1 MNFPITVSSD
11 TSPGV
16 GAVGRSITLNRGL
29 TVLLGP
35 NGSGKTQ
42 LLRGIKNSLFQHANG
57 KKVRFLSAGRM
68 GVFEQYRSDYDG
80 HRGSVPHYEQ
90 ATYGS
95 KSDAVR
101 RHQMETFLGDFQTLA
116 ERSDI
121 QIKIQ
126 ERLRKLFKRN
136 LIIEWDAGTL
146 KILFARTNG
155 EAKPYSSG
163 REASGLLQLVGILSA
178 LYDDEVGVLLLDE
191 PEVSLH
197 PQLQAF
203 LLNEIVNVSGHPL
216 EGGNKKIV
224 IMATHSTEMLQIR
237 NNEDLLSLVFCS
249 DLNASPIQIQAGAAE
264 LNNKKIQSLITR
276 LGQEHKLALFSSRP
290 LLVEGPSD
298 VIICSA
304 VAAKIGV
311 HLEAAGS
318 QIIPVI
324 GKGQMPTVAKLFRML
339 GKIPVTLT
347 DADGVCDGT
356 DLLRSYLDGNI
367 AADLIATTAGFS
379 TANQMAT
386 AIYNDFCKFV
396 DLRWGEIQSI
406 AELHPYWI
414 NRKSGEDNLAKRRS
428 SFCAM
433 LTRPDS
439 DLTALSQ
446 DHLWISMRNRLVAL
460 LNILEVAGLFVLRKG
475 SIESYFLS
483 SDQFTSIGKP
493 GAAVDEIDN
502 FGNISVEALELAY
515 GDIMRCLRFAADAEE
530 ICEAEAL
537 QDLLLSV
544 VAPAHA
550 RFKNGDTTTNFENL
564 ARLLLGDRSKIFGMV
579 VEDGKL
585 KVSIESKI
593 LEIGGFPIALSKE
606 DDVLKAITTA
616 LKGI

>member
-11 TSPGV
+11 ISLRTGQ
-16 GAVGRSITLNRGL
+16 VGRAITLNRGL

-42 LLRGIKNSLFQHANG
+42 LLRGMKYNLVQHAHG

-68 GVFEQYRSDYDG
+68 GFLEQFRSDFDG
-80 HRGSVPHYEQ
+80 HRGSEPLYEQ
-90 ATYGS
+90 ASYGS
-95 KSDAVR
+95 KGDGMR

-146 KILFARTNG
+146 KIFFARTDG
-155 EAKPYSSG
+155 QAKPYSSG
-163 REASGLLQLVGILSA
+163 REASGLLQLVGVLSA

-216 EGGNKKIV
+216 EGSNKKIV
-224 IMATHSTEMLQIR
+224 VMATHSTEMLQIQ
-237 NNEDLLSLVFCS
+237 NNDDLLSLVFCS
-249 DLNASPIQIQAGAAE
+249 DLNSPPIQIQADAAE

-324 GKGQMPTVAKLFRML
+324 GKGQMPTVAKLFKML

-367 AADLIATTAGFS
+367 AADLIATNAGFP

-386 AIYNDFCKFV
+386 TIYNDFCKLV
-396 DLRWGEIQSI
+396 DLRWGEIQAI
-406 AELHPYWI
+406 AELHPYWV

-428 SFCAM
+428 SFCSM
-433 LTRPDS
+433 LTLPDL
-439 DLTALSQ
+439 DLTPLSQ
-446 DHLWISMRNRLVAL
+446 DQAWISMRNRMVAL
-460 LNILEVAGLFVLRKG
+460 LNILEAAGLFVLRKG

-502 FGNISVEALELAY
+502 FVNISGMALELAY
-515 GDIMRCLRFAADAEE
+515 GDIVRCLRFAADVEE

-550 RFKNGDTTTNFENL
+550 RFKNGGTDINFENL
-564 ARLLLGDRSKIFGMV
+564 ARSLLGDRAKIFGII
-579 VEDGKL
+579 VEDGKM

-593 LEIGGFPIALSKE
+593 LEVGGFPIMLSKE
-606 DDVLKAITTA
+606 DDVFKAITAA
-616 LKGI
+616 LKKV